1 MVSKARL
8 TLNAGTATKFSQQE
22 FTLCISTEEDFLV
35 DMDVDI
41 YVSSVNTST
50 KVELSVELLLKVPQI
65 YVSVMGEAT
74 GVHILT
80 RTEFSVKQ
88 LLEVLQIVAFFTVE
102 GSDVNMSPKVETGV
116 EAELKA
122 PEVYV

>member
-74 GVHILT
+74 GVH
-80 RTEFSVKQ
+80 TEFSVKQ